1 MKTNKSQK
9 HLNSKKKALLFNSGL
24 FLALFGITAG
34 TTYLIIP
41 KKGMAEDEDISNV
54 DDPDNGDV
62 TLTGKQRFISN
73 LTNSAT
79 SGLNLKFDVL
89 NAYFPGKDKDDASKG
104 NLIDG
109 KGTQVAFAM
118 DEISL
123 HGISLGLKAKL
134 DYNGYKRQLSLAKCL
149 DDIYFAINDLDNET
163 YNFKYKASIEPK
175 VTDERDETTGG
186 ILQYEYGDVDW
197 IISDV
202 LEILSNGGIKVDFPK
217 IDLNSLSSSSDSSS
231 GSSDEDG
238 SNAMSGILSSLND
251 MEEDT
256 AHSYLTWNLPLG
268 GETLSIGFTYDSDYY
283 LSGIDFP
290 AKTFDG
296 SEQGS
301 YSIKNGDTLVGTIRA
316 SATVETGGEAISW
329 TSFIPGK
336 IAEYHD
342 IKDSASLF
350 RKVARYIANPQFGLK
365 TTNSLNINSGN
376 GLALTHYKK
385 DGDCVTSDVI
395 ERASLNLSACAD
407 FSGGLQNF
415 LADISFTADN
425 ASANISA
432 AYLEDNAYLNIDDLL
447 MAKVSKTNLDAL
459 FAKTVTSL
467 SEDDEVEE
475 SVEEAS
481 AITDLIST
489 VLDNFPTIKSFTE
502 GHYEKAFDFIKSVD
516 GADNNLSITFDLSP
530 VKIDG
535 EVTVNIDGTYV
546 NEDNGTDTYLSG
558 ITFNSVKL
566 SAFQL
571 DGTLSLAAYSLP
583 SVETSSYDELAHL
596 PGIKNQI
603 EEVTSSKEAS
613 LSLTGNVKTGK
624 TDVLGNETGVSFSG
638 NLGFSY
644 DKKSAGVS
652 LTANQVSKNY
662 SQDHHFKFA
671 LSGDGTDFTET
682 AFKYDSV
689 NDVSID
695 SESGLDSEGKART
708 NPRSSS
714 PVTGKMSISSMKDI
728 ISTIKS
734 VIPEEE
740 EDEASSFQ
748 KIASSIG
755 GLVGG
760 DLAGDLINKKY
771 SGLFEKK
778 ILAEKASLGGD
789 ENKFVL
795 NGDLFGLDENPVVS
809 ISYEA
814 NSEDANGGF
823 KSLNFAM
830 SKVSIGLGIEATKDV
845 NETILN
851 PLKGEDTSAY
861 TDFNTVKT
869 LVEYATGSTK
879 LGRVA
884 SGDSSTY
891 DISLNVA
898 LNIGKTKINL
908 IGVSLNLRSEKD
920 YVKAHL
926 SIPYMPL
933 IKGVNAPDSSVYFRD
948 HEYEGRRAVDL
959 YYSYKKGDT
968 SYGDLYITRNSSY
981 GKVTEVKDTVQLTGK
996 DLIEKTGDEGGTYS
1010 YNGLGWLLEYV
1021 LGINESYLRKDNAP
1035 IAEEGT
1041 IAEASQEEGSN
1052 LFDNAFPHPEDFLK
1066 QYQYDETNISWS
1078 LGVDVGSLLDERAL
1092 LGDAMISISG
1102 KNVVSSD
1109 ASTSWKT
1116 LSSLNIGFNL
1126 VLGNPDGSHQIVP
1139 ASAEIELA
1147 LDNVS
1152 TGVYQ
1157 NTWENASVNDF
1168 TSVVSYDDE
1177 GNVSFAYG
1185 DDYTKHYKKDG
1196 DSSFLP
1202 GNYYVGVT
1210 C

>member
-9 HLNSKKKALLFNSGL
+9 HLSTKKKTLLFNSGL

-34 TTYLIIP
+34 TTYLMIP
-41 KKGMAEDEDISNV
+41 KTGMAEDEDIIDV
-54 DDPDNGDV
+54 DDDDGET

-79 SGLNLKFDVL
+79 SGLNLKFDTL
-89 NAYFPGKDKDDASKG
+89 DAYFPGKDKNDASKG
-104 NLIDG
+104 NLING
-109 KGTQVAFAM
+109 EGTQIAFAL
-118 DEISL
+118 DEISF

-134 DYNGYKRQLSLAKCL
+134 DYNGYKRQLSLAKRL

-163 YNFKYKASIEPK
+163 YDFKYKASIEPK
-175 VTDERDETTGG
+175 ITGERDETTGG

-202 LEILSNGGIKVDFPK
+202 LEILSNGGIKVDFPS
-217 IDLNSLSSSSDSSS
+217 IDLSSLSSSSGSS
-231 GSSDEDG
+231 SSDEDG
-238 SNAMSGILSSLND
+238 SNAMSSILSSLND
-251 MEEDT
+251 MVEDT
-256 AHSYLTWNLPLG
+256 AHSYFTWNLPLG
-268 GETLSIGFTYDSDYY
+268 EETFPIGFAYDSDYY

-290 AKTFDG
+290 AKTFD
-296 SEQGS
+296 SEQAS
-301 YSIKNGDTLVGTIRA
+301 YSIKNGDTLIGTIRA
-316 SATVETGGEAISW
+316 SATVETGSEAISW
-329 TSFIPGK
+329 TSFIPGEL
-336 IAEYHD
+336 AEYHD

-350 RKVARYIANPQFGLK
+350 RKVARYVANPQFGLK
-365 TTNSLNINSGN
+365 TTNSLNINSGK
-376 GLALTHYKK
+376 GLVLTHYTKE
-385 DGDCVTSDVI
+385 GDNVTSDVI

-415 LADISFTADN
+415 LADVSLSADN
-425 ASANISA
+425 AVANVSA
-432 AYLEDNAYLNIDDLL
+432 AYLDESAYLNIDDLL

-459 FAKTVTSL
+459 FAKTTTAVNED
-467 SEDDEVEE
+467 SEIEE

-502 GHYEKAFDFIKSVD
+502 GHYEKAFDFIKSIN
-516 GADNNLSITFDLSP
+516 GSDNNLSITFDLSP

-535 EVTVNIDGTYV
+535 EVTVSIDGTYTD
-546 NEDNGTDTYLSG
+546 EDNGVDTYLTG
-558 ITFNSVKL
+558 VTFNGVKL

-571 DGTLSLAAYSLP
+571 DGTLSLDAYALP
-583 SVETSSYDELAHL
+583 SIETSNYDELIHL

-603 EEVTSSKEAS
+603 EEVTSSKEAG
-613 LSLTGNVKTGK
+613 LSLTGDIKTGK
-624 TDVLGNETGVSFSG
+624 TDTLGKDTGVSFSG

-644 DKKSAGVS
+644 DKKAAGVS
-652 LTANQVSKNY
+652 LTANQISKNY

-671 LSGDGTDFTET
+671 LSGDGVDFTET

-689 NDVSID
+689 NDSLID
-695 SESGLDSEGKART
+695 SESGLDKEGKART
-708 NPRSSS
+708 NPRSSK
-714 PVTGKMSISSMKDI
+714 PVTGQMSISSMKDI
-728 ISTIKS
+728 VSTVKS

-740 EDEASSFQ
+740 EDDTSSFQ

-760 DLAGDLINKKY
+760 DLAGALINKKY

-795 NGDLFGLDENPVVS
+795 NGALFGLDENPTVS
-809 ISYEA
+809 ISYAA

-823 KSLNFAM
+823 KSLTFAM
-830 SKVSIGLGIEATKDV
+830 SKANIGLGVDATKNV
-845 NETILN
+845 SETVLN

-879 LGRVA
+879 LGQVA
-884 SGDSSTY
+884 SGDSSIY
-891 DISLNVA
+891 DVSLNVA
-898 LNIGKTKINL
+898 LNIGKTKISL
-908 IGVSLNLRSEKD
+908 IGVSLNLASEKD

-933 IKGVNAPDSSVYFRD
+933 VKGVNAPDNAVYFRD

-959 YYSYKKGDT
+959 YYSCKKGDEN
-968 SYGDLYITRNSSY
+968 YGDLYITRNSSY
-981 GKVTEVKDTVQLTGK
+981 GRVTEVKDTVQLTGK
-996 DLIEKTGDEGGTYS
+996 DLIEKTGDEEGTYS

-1021 LGINESYLRKDNAP
+1021 LGINEGYLKKDNAP
-1035 IAEEGT
+1035 AEEEGAA
-1041 IAEASQEEGSN
+1041 AEARQEEGSS

-1066 QYQYDETNISWS
+1066 EYQYSEADTSWS

-1092 LGDAMISISG
+1092 LGDAMVTLSG
-1102 KNVVSSD
+1102 KDVTSSNS
-1109 ASTSWKT
+1109 STSWKT
-1116 LSSLNIGFNL
+1116 LSGLSISFGL

-1139 ASAEIELA
+1139 ASAEVELA

-1157 NTWENASVNDF
+1157 DTWTNVSVNDF
-1168 TSVVSYDDE
+1168 TSVVSYDDK
-1177 GNVSFAYG
+1177 GNASFAYG
-1185 DDYTKHYKKDG
+1185 DEYTKHYSKDG
-1196 DSSFLP
+1196 DNSFLP
-1202 GNYYVGVT
+1202 GNYYIGVT

>member
-1 MKTNKSQK
+1 MKTNKNQK
-9 HLNSKKKALLFNSGL
+9 HLSAKKKTLLFNSGL

-41 KKGMAEDEDISNV
+41 KKGMAEDEDISDV
-54 DDPDNGDV
+54 DDGDDGEV

-89 NAYFPGKDKDDASKG
+89 DAYFPGKDKDDPSKG
-104 NLIDG
+104 NTISG
-109 KGTQVAFAM
+109 EGTQVAFAM

-123 HGISLGLKAKL
+123 HGISVGLKAKL

-163 YNFKYKASIEPK
+163 YDFKYKASIEPK
-175 VTDERDETTGG
+175 VTGERDETTGG

-202 LEILSNGGIKVDFPK
+202 LEILSNGGIKVDFPS
-217 IDLNSLSSSSDSSS
+217 IDLNSLTSSSSSSS
-231 GSSDEDG
+231 SSDEDG
-238 SNAMSGILSSLND
+238 SNAMSSILSSLND

-256 AHSYLTWNLPLG
+256 AHSYFTWNLPLG
-268 GETLSIGFTYDSDYY
+268 EETLSIGFTYDSDYY

-296 SEQGS
+296 ADQTS
-301 YSIKNGDTLVGTIRA
+301 YSIKNGDTLIGTIRA
-316 SATVETGGEAISW
+316 SATVETGSEAISW
-329 TSFIPGK
+329 TSFIPGELT
-336 IAEYHD
+336 EYHD

-350 RKVARYIANPQFGLK
+350 RKVARYVANPQFGLK
-365 TTNSLNINSGN
+365 TTNSLDVNSGN

-385 DGDCVTSDVI
+385 DGDSVTSDVI
-395 ERASLNLSACAD
+395 ETASLNLSACAD

-415 LADISFTADN
+415 LADISFSADN
-425 ASANISA
+425 AEANISA

-459 FAKTVTSL
+459 FAKTVTAVA
-467 SEDDEVEE
+467 EDNEVEE

-481 AITDLIST
+481 AITDLVST

-502 GHYEKAFDFIKSVD
+502 GHYEKAFDFIKSIN
-516 GADNNLSITFDLSP
+516 GTDNNLSITFDLSP
-530 VKIDG
+530 VKIEG
-535 EVTVNIDGTYV
+535 EVTVNIDGTYTD
-546 NEDNGTDTYLSG
+546 EDNGVDTYLSG

-571 DGTLSLAAYSLP
+571 DGTLSLDAYKLP
-583 SVETSSYDELAHL
+583 SVETSSYDELTHL
-596 PGIKNQI
+596 PGIKDQI
-603 EEVTSSKEAS
+603 EEVTSSKEAA
-613 LSLTGNVKTGK
+613 LSLTGNIKTGK
-624 TDVLGNETGVSFSG
+624 TDTLGNDTGVAFSG

-644 DKKSAGVS
+644 DKKAAGVS

-671 LSGDGTDFTET
+671 LTGDGTDFTET

-689 NDVSID
+689 NDSSIN
-695 SESGLDSEGKART
+695 SESGLDEAGKART
-708 NPRSSS
+708 NPRSSK
-714 PVTGKMSISSMKDI
+714 PITGQMSISSMKDI
-728 ISTIKS
+728 VTTVKS

-740 EDEASSFQ
+740 ESDTSSFQ

-755 GLVGG
+755 SLVGG
-760 DLAGDLINKKY
+760 DLASDLINKKY

-795 NGDLFGLDENPVVS
+795 NGALFGLDENPTVS
-809 ISYEA
+809 ISYSA

-830 SKVSIGLGIEATKDV
+830 SKVSIGLGIDATKDV
-845 NETILN
+845 KDSILN
-851 PLKGEDTSAY
+851 PLKDEDTSAY

-879 LGRVA
+879 LGQVA

-891 DISLNVA
+891 DVSLNVA

-908 IGVSLNLRSEKD
+908 IGVSLNLASEKD
-920 YVKAHL
+920 YIKAHL

-933 IKGVNAPDSSVYFRD
+933 FKGVNAPDSSIYFRD

-959 YYSYKKGDT
+959 YYSYKKGDEN
-968 SYGDLYITRNSSY
+968 YGDLYITRNSSY
-981 GKVTEVKDTVQLTGK
+981 GKVTEVKDTVELTGK

-1035 IAEEGT
+1035 TEEEGT
-1041 IAEASQEEGSN
+1041 VAEASQEEGSS

-1066 QYQYDETNISWS
+1066 EYQYDEESTSWS

-1092 LGDAMISISG
+1092 LGDAMVTLSG
-1102 KNVVSSD
+1102 KDVTNSD
-1109 ASTSWKT
+1109 SSTSWKT
-1116 LSSLNIGFNL
+1116 LSGLNISFGL

-1139 ASAEIELA
+1139 ASAEVELA

-1157 NTWENASVNDF
+1157 DTWTNVSVNDF

-1177 GNVSFAYG
+1177 GNVSFTYG
-1185 DDYTKHYKKDG
+1185 DDYTKHYAKED

-1202 GNYYVGVT
+1202 GNYYIGVT